1 MLDQATSKQIL
12 EFVRQKPRTIQ
23 EIAHLL
29 DKNWRTANRY
39 VEQIALEGGQI
50 AVRTFREGSPGALKL
65 AYWNALEIGK
75 GSAYQERLLQKI
87 VHGTKKEDF
96 SPFEIYQFVPESHR
110 EAYLSE
116 TEYITHPKI
125 RYDDLLLKAQH
136 QLLFFSGNLSW
147 MELGQGM
154 KKTIE
159 QLAERKVSI
168 KVLTRVDITSQKNT
182 SEMLALNQRAGWDAI
197 EVRHCEQPLR
207 AVIIDDYYA
216 NIKEVLNP
224 QHIRELKKKTYIFYK
239 VQDPEWV
246 NWLQKVFWHLWNQ
259 SIDAQK
265 RLEALKTL
273 QSAEK

>member
-1 MLDQATSKQIL
+1 MLEKATTLQIL

-65 AYWNALEIGK
+65 AYWNALEPGK
-75 GSAYQERLLQKI
+75 GSAYQERLLQK
-87 VHGTKKEDF
+87 VLDGRKKEDF
-96 SPFEIYQFVPESHR
+96 APFDIYQFVPESHR
-110 EAYLSE
+110 EAYLSD
-116 TEYITHPKI
+116 TEHSTHPLIK
-125 RYDDLLLKAQH
+125 YDDLLLKAQH

-147 MELGQGM
+147 MELGHNR

-159 QLAERKVSI
+159 QLAERNIST

-182 SEMLALNQRAGWDAI
+182 SEMLDLNQRTGWDAI
-197 EVRHCEQPLR
+197 EIRHCEQPLR
-207 AVIIDDYYA
+207 AVIIDDHYA
-216 NIKEVLNP
+216 SIKEVLNP
-224 QHIRELKKKTYIFYK
+224 QYIRELKKKTYIFYK
-239 VQDPEWV
+239 IKDPEWV

-259 SIDAQK
+259 SIDAKK

-273 QSAEK
+273 QSTEK